1 MYFEF
6 VTPRMLILHPIMSIK
21 VLRNSNL
28 IHDSFDGR
36 VVDVLRAKRFL
47 RNYDYVEPYVDR
59 IFDRMLRESL
69 TRRGQFLIDFVKVRF
84 GISKNTS
91 IKSICSM
98 LKADLKNP
106 AEPNQFRTKV
116 ICALFSKISDISH

>member
-1 MYFEF
+1 MHFEF

-36 VVDVLRAKRFL
+36 IVNVLRMRRFL

-69 TRRGQFLIDFVKVRF
+69 TRRGQFLIDFIKVRF
-84 GISKNTS
+84 DIPKNTS

-106 AEPNQFRTKV
+106 AEPNQFRAKV
-116 ICALFSKISDISH
+116 ICALFSKFSDIAY

>member
-21 VLRNSNL
+21 VLRHRNL
-28 IHDSFDGR
+28 IHNSFDGR
-36 VVDVLRAKRFL
+36 IVDVLRAKQFL

-84 GISKNTS
+84 GISKNPS

-106 AEPNQFRTKV
+106 AEPNQFRAKV
-116 ICALFSKISDISH
+116 ICALFSKFSDIAY

>member
-28 IHDSFDGR
+28 INDSFDGR
-36 VVDVLRAKRFL
+36 VVNALRAKQFL

-59 IFDRMLRESL
+59 VFDRMLRESL
-69 TRRGQFLIDFVKVRF
+69 TRRGQFLIDFIKVRF

-106 AEPNQFRTKV
+106 AEPNQFRAKA
-116 ICALFSKISDISH
+116 ICALFSKFSDIAH

>member
-36 VVDVLRAKRFL
+36 VVNALRMKQFL

-69 TRRGQFLIDFVKVRF
+69 SRRGQFLIDFIKVRF
-84 GISKNTS
+84 DISKNAS

-106 AEPNQFRTKV
+106 AEPNQFRAKA
-116 ICALFSKISDISH
+116 ICALFSKFSDIAH

>member
-36 VVDVLRAKRFL
+36 VVDALRMKQFL

-59 IFDRMLRESL
+59 VFDRMLRESL
-69 TRRGQFLIDFVKVRF
+69 SRRGQFLIDFIKVRF
-84 GISKNTS
+84 DISKNAS

-106 AEPNQFRTKV
+106 AEPNQFRANA
-116 ICALFSKISDISH
+116 ICALFSKFSDIGH

>member
-36 VVDVLRAKRFL
+36 VVNVLRAKRFL
-47 RNYDYVEPYVDR
+47 RNYDYVEPYVER

-69 TRRGQFLIDFVKVRF
+69 TRRGQFLIDFVKARF
-84 GISKNTS
+84 GISKNAS

-98 LKADLKNP
+98 LKEDLKNP
-106 AEPNQFRTKV
+106 AEPNQFRAKV
-116 ICALFSKISDISH
+116 ICALFSKFSDIAH

>member
-36 VVDVLRAKRFL
+36 VVNALRAKQFL

-59 IFDRMLRESL
+59 VFDRMLRESL
-69 TRRGQFLIDFVKVRF
+69 TRRGQFLIDFIKVRF

-106 AEPNQFRTKV
+106 AEPNQFRAKA
-116 ICALFSKISDISH
+116 ICALFSKFSDIAH

>member
-21 VLRNSNL
+21 VLRNRNL

-36 VVDVLRAKRFL
+36 IVNVLRTKQFL

-84 GISKNTS
+84 GISKNAS

-98 LKADLKNP
+98 LKEDLKNP
-106 AEPNQFRTKV
+106 AEPNQFRAKV
-116 ICALFSKISDISH
+116 ICALFSKFSDISY

>member
-36 VVDVLRAKRFL
+36 VVDALRMKQFL

-59 IFDRMLRESL
+59 VFDRMLRESL
-69 TRRGQFLIDFVKVRF
+69 SRRGQFLIDFIKVRF

-106 AEPNQFRTKV
+106 AEPNQFRAKA
-116 ICALFSKISDISH
+116 ICALFSKFSDIAH

>member
-36 VVDVLRAKRFL
+36 VVNALRARQFL
-47 RNYDYVEPYVDR
+47 RNYD
-59 IFDRMLRESL
+59 
-69 TRRGQFLIDFVKVRF
+69 G
-84 GISKNTS
+84 
-91 IKSICSM
+91 
-98 LKADLKNP
+98 KANHHAAAHKKPDP
-106 AEPNQFRTKV
+106 AG
-116 ICALFSKISDISH
+116 

>member
-21 VLRNSNL
+21 VLRNRNL

-36 VVDVLRAKRFL
+36 IVNALRARRFL

-84 GISKNTS
+84 GISKNAS

-98 LKADLKNP
+98 LKEDLKNP
-106 AEPNQFRTKV
+106 AEPNQFRAKV
-116 ICALFSKISDISH
+116 ICALFSKFSDISR

>member
-1 MYFEF
+1 MHFEF

-36 VVDVLRAKRFL
+36 IVNALRMKQFL

-69 TRRGQFLIDFVKVRF
+69 TRRGQFLIDFIKVRF
-84 GISKNTS
+84 GIPKNTC

-106 AEPNQFRTKV
+106 AEPNQFRAKV
-116 ICALFSKISDISH
+116 ICALFSKFSDIAH

>member
-21 VLRNSNL
+21 VLRNRNL
-28 IHDSFDGR
+28 IRDSFDGR
-36 VVDVLRAKRFL
+36 IVNVLRTKQFL
-47 RNYDYVEPYVDR
+47 RNYDYVEPYVER

-84 GISKNTS
+84 GISKNAS

-106 AEPNQFRTKV
+106 AEPNQFRAKV
-116 ICALFSKISDISH
+116 ICALFSKFSDISH

>member
-21 VLRNSNL
+21 VLRNRNL

-36 VVDVLRAKRFL
+36 IVDVLRAKQFL
-47 RNYDYVEPYVDR
+47 RNYDYVEPYVER

-84 GISKNTS
+84 GISKNAS

-106 AEPNQFRTKV
+106 AEPNQFRAKV
-116 ICALFSKISDISH
+116 ICALFSKFSDISY

>member
-21 VLRNSNL
+21 VLRNRNL

-36 VVDVLRAKRFL
+36 VVNVLRAKRFL
-47 RNYDYVEPYVDR
+47 RNYDYVEPYVER

-84 GISKNTS
+84 GISKNAS
-91 IKSICSM
+91 IKSSCSM
-98 LKADLKNP
+98 LKEDLKNP
-106 AEPNQFRTKV
+106 AEPSQFRAKV
-116 ICALFSKISDISH
+116 ICALFSKFSDIAY

>member
-36 VVDVLRAKRFL
+36 VVNVLRAKRFL
-47 RNYDYVEPYVDR
+47 RNYDYVEPYVER

-84 GISKNTS
+84 GISTNAS

-106 AEPNQFRTKV
+106 AEPNQFRAKV
-116 ICALFSKISDISH
+116 ICALFSKFSDIAH

>member
-28 IHDSFDGR
+28 IHDSFDRR
-36 VVDVLRAKRFL
+36 VVNALRAKRFL
-47 RNYDYVEPYVDR
+47 RNYDYVEPYVER

-106 AEPNQFRTKV
+106 AEPNQLRTKA
-116 ICALFSKISDISH
+116 ICALFSKISDIQH

>member
-21 VLRNSNL
+21 VLRNRNL
-28 IHDSFDGR
+28 IRDSFDGR
-36 VVDVLRAKRFL
+36 IADVLRAKQFL

-84 GISKNTS
+84 GISKNAS

-98 LKADLKNP
+98 LKEDLKNP
-106 AEPNQFRTKV
+106 AEPNQFRAKA
-116 ICALFSKISDISH
+116 ICALFSKFSDIAH

>member
-36 VVDVLRAKRFL
+36 IVNALRARQFL

-98 LKADLKNP
+98 LKEDLKNP
-106 AEPNQFRTKV
+106 AEPNQFRAKV
-116 ICALFSKISDISH
+116 ICALFSKFSDISH

>member
-21 VLRNSNL
+21 VLRNRNL
-28 IHDSFDGR
+28 IRDSFDGR
-36 VVDVLRAKRFL
+36 IVNVLRTKQFL
-47 RNYDYVEPYVDR
+47 CNYDYVEPYVER

-84 GISKNTS
+84 GISKNAS

-106 AEPNQFRTKV
+106 AEPNQFRAKV
-116 ICALFSKISDISH
+116 ICALFSKFSDISH

>member
-36 VVDVLRAKRFL
+36 VVNALRAKRFL

-69 TRRGQFLIDFVKVRF
+69 TRRGQFLINFVKVRF

-106 AEPNQFRTKV
+106 AEPNQFRAKV
-116 ICALFSKISDISH
+116 IWALFSKIYDIQH